1 MKSAMPSIT
10 TEVETSAFSIGEFV
24 NNDVISAT
32 SDDIGKLKNEISTLQ
47 FKVRRMLPSDSRNK
61 PNPKPWKPEVTP
73 PRRKGNNFRGRGF
86 RQNDIG

>member
-24 NNDVISAT
+24 NNDVVSAT
-32 SDDIGKLKNEISTLQ
+32 SDDIGKLKNEISALQ

-61 PNPKPWKPEVTP
+61 PNPKLWKPKVTP
-73 PRRKGNNFRGRGF
+73 PRSKGNTFRGRGF
-86 RQNDIG
+86 RQNNIG